1 MPTKIEIKDKYK
13 KFHNDL
19 SKSYYSGTSGLT
31 KEQFDTQHTKVWS
44 DMEAELKLASDYV
57 APIPV
62 RDLAAEI
69 DDLKARIERLEKIQ
83 VKL

>member
-1 MPTKIEIKDKYK
+1 
-13 KFHNDL
+13 
-19 SKSYYSGTSGLT
+19 
-31 KEQFDTQHTKVWS
+31 
-44 DMEAELKLASDYV
+44 MEAELKLASDYV